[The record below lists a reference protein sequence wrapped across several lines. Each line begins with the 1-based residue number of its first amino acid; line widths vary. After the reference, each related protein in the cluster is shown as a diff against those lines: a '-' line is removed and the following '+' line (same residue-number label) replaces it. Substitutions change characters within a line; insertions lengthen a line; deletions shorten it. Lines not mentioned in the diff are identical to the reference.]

1 MKNQYSKLLRILI
14 TGILYIGYFSISSL
28 LAQISEGGLPPSFQ
42 FAGSLRSEK
51 LAEQVPVNF
60 SVEDL
65 KAVDAWRVSQGA
77 PLRVAKSIPTSFD
90 IADSGDWISLPDGSQ
105 IWQLHLQAKGA
116 IALILY
122 YSDFYIPKGARY
134 TCITQRKPKYW
145 VPIRIVRILKTDRS
159 QPKP

>member
-77 PLRVAKSIPTSFD
+77 PLRVAKYGNFTF
-90 IADSGDWISLPDGSQ
+90 
-105 IWQLHLQAKGA
+105 K
-116 IALILY
+116 
-122 YSDFYIPKGARY
+122 
-134 TCITQRKPKYW
+134 RKE
-145 VPIRIVRILKTDRS
+145 RS
-159 QPKP
+159 P

>member
-1 MKNQYSKLLRILI
+1 MLC
-14 TGILYIGYFSISSL
+14 IGYFSISSS

-65 KAVDAWRVSQGA
+65 KTVDAWRVSQGA

-90 IADSGDWISLPDGSQ
+90 IADSGDWISLPDGT
-105 IWQLHLQAKGA
+105 KYGN
-116 IALILY
+116 
-122 YSDFYIPKGARY
+122 FTFK
-134 TCITQRKPKYW
+134 RKE
-145 VPIRIVRILKTDRS
+145 RS
-159 QPKP
+159 P

>member
-1 MKNQYSKLLRILI
+1 MYEKQYSKFLRILI
-14 TGILYIGYFSISSL
+14 TSILYIGYFSISSS
-28 LAQISEGGLPPSFQ
+28 LAQISEGGLPSFQ

-90 IADSGDWISLPDGSQ
+90 IANSGDWISLPDGSQ
-105 IWQLHLQAKGA
+105 VWQLHLQAKRSDR
-116 IALILY
+116 LDPVLLRFLY
-122 YSDFYIPKGARY
+122 
-134 TCITQRKPKYW
+134 TQRCP
-145 VPIRIVRILKTDRS
+145 VIPV
-159 QPKP
+159 

>member
-1 MKNQYSKLLRILI
+1 MYRLFLDFKFVGADQRRR
-14 TGILYIGYFSISSL
+14 T
-28 LAQISEGGLPPSFQ
+28 PPSFQ

-65 KAVDAWRVSQGA
+65 KTVDAWRVSQGA

-105 IWQLHLQAKGA
+105 VWQLHLQAKE
-116 IALILY
+116 
-122 YSDFYIPKGARY
+122 
-134 TCITQRKPKYW
+134 
-145 VPIRIVRILKTDRS
+145 RS
-159 QPKP
+159 P